1 MNNNTRKNKKTKSK
15 KVTFRNNRNIYNI
28 PRGNENIQARKSIK
42 NITPLTQENRN
53 ELYSHKLSTRNE
65 NKIRRR
71 LTKQYLKEKRKYH
84 LNNTNKNLIEEAV
97 EREIGSF
104 W

>member
-1 MNNNTRKNKKTKSK
+1 MNNTKNKTRKVS
-15 KVTFRNNRNIYNI
+15 FRNNRNVYNV

-65 NKIRRR
+65 NKIRRL
-71 LTKQYLKEKRKYH
+71 LTRKYLKEKKKHH
-84 LNNTNKNLIEEAV
+84 LNNTNKNLIEEAI
-97 EREIGSF
+97 EREMGTF